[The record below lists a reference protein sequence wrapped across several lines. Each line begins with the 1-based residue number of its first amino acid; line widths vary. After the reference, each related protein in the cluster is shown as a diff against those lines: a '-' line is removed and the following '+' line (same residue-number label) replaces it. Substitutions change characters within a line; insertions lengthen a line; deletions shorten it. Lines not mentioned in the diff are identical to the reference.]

1 MKQISII
8 GLSRAGKTCYMYAMA
23 KTMKRGIN
31 GITIFAPDD
40 DFRDL
45 LDMGWRSIRREHKWP
60 PGTDLTKVHCKF
72 NCLLNLRNVFDFCW
86 DDFKGGT
93 LSSFDEIS
101 KKHRSEFYRYLQ
113 NSDGMI
119 FFIAADMVERIL
131 MDDPDAEDDLD
142 DLDMLNAIIAQ
153 NGDKM
158 KQIPITIAITKSDL
172 LDDEAKELL
181 FPVIKQI
188 FPSLF
193 VVGNNV
199 KTLIVPVS
207 LGQDLGHG
215 EQNQDIVGVIYAD
228 PKEGNIHLPIMFN
241 LYHYLKDY
249 IKELRDDISSA
260 EKELQRH
267 GKVIITASSHS
278 ALGRALRGESL
289 EDLEMEKQSM
299 ENNIK
304 KLKADLDQTEKD
316 LNKVRE
322 EFTKD
327 CQYYVNG
334 KLQTL

>member
-23 KTMKRGIN
+23 KTMKRGVN
-31 GITIFAPDD
+31 GINIFVPDD
-40 DFRDL
+40 GMRDQL
-45 LDMGWRSIRREHKWP
+45 ELGWRRIRREHKWP
-60 PGTDLTKVHCKF
+60 SGNDKVTHWNFQCM
-72 NCLLNLRNVFDFCW
+72 LNLRNVMDFCW

-93 LSSFDEIS
+93 LSSFNEIDT
-101 KKHRSEFYRYLQ
+101 RFRNEFYRYLQ

-131 MDDPDAEDDLD
+131 LNDPDAEDDLD
-142 DLDMLNAIIAQ
+142 DLDMLNAIISQ
-153 NGDKM
+153 NGQKM
-158 KQIPITIAITKSDL
+158 KQIPVTIAITKSDL

-193 VVGNNV
+193 VVGNNI

-215 EQNQDIVGVIYAD
+215 EQNQDVLGMIYAD

-241 LYHYLKDY
+241 LYHYLKKY
-249 IKELRDDISSA
+249 ISETREELSSLKMDLSKNA
-260 EKELQRH
+260 TNINVANQHGPLWRWWNGYDLDNLQSNKGSLLKRIEETERELSQY
-267 GKVIITASSHS
+267 
-278 ALGRALRGESL
+278 EM
-289 EDLEMEKQSM
+289 DLEKTRS
-299 ENNIK
+299 
-304 KLKADLDQTEKD
+304 
-316 LNKVRE
+316 

>member
-23 KTMKRGIN
+23 KTMKRGVN
-31 GITIFAPDD
+31 GINIFVPDD
-40 DFRDL
+40 GMRDQL
-45 LDMGWRSIRREHKWP
+45 ELGWRKIRREHKWP
-60 PGTDLTKVHCKF
+60 AGNDKVTHWNFQCM
-72 NCLLNLRNVFDFCW
+72 LNLRNVMDFCW

-113 NSDGMI
+113 DSDGMI

-131 MDDPDAEDDLD
+131 MDEPDAEDDLD

-153 NGDKM
+153 NGEKM

-181 FPVIKQI
+181 FPVIKNI

-215 EQNQDIVGVIYAD
+215 EQNQDVSGMIYAD

-241 LYHYLKDY
+241 LYHYLKEY
-249 IKELRDDISSA
+249 IAETREELTRLKKRLSDNS
-260 EKELQRH
+260 
-267 GKVIITASSHS
+267 KVIVIAENQ
-278 ALGRALRGESL
+278 GPLRRWWNGY
-289 EDLEMEKQSM
+289 
-299 ENNIK
+299 
-304 KLKADLDQTEKD
+304 DLDDLQSNKERLLREIEKTERELSQYEMD
-316 LNKVRE
+316 LAKTRE

-327 CQYYVNG
+327 CQFYVNG

>member
-23 KTMKRGIN
+23 KTMKRGVN
-31 GITIFAPDD
+31 GINIFVPDAGM
-40 DFRDL
+40 RDQL
-45 LDMGWRSIRREHKWP
+45 ELGWRKIRREHKWP
-60 PGTDLTKVHCKF
+60 AGNDKVTHWNFQCM
-72 NCLLNLRNVFDFCW
+72 LNLRDVMDFCW

-93 LSSFDEIS
+93 LSSFGEVVEKD
-101 KKHRSEFYRYLQ
+101 RREFYRYLQ

-119 FFIAADMVERIL
+119 FFIAADMVKRIL
-131 MDDPDAEDDLD
+131 MDDPDAEDDMD
-142 DLDMLNAIIAQ
+142 DLDMLNSIIME
-153 NGDKM
+153 NGEKM
-158 KQIPITIAITKSDL
+158 KQIPITVAITKSDL

-193 VVGNNV
+193 VIGNNV

-207 LGQDLGHG
+207 IGHDFDNG
-215 EQNQDIVGVIYAD
+215 EQDQDFSGLIYAD

-241 LYHYLKDY
+241 LYHYLKEY
-249 IKELRDDISSA
+249 ITETREELTKLKKRLSDNSTDITIA
-260 EKELQRH
+260 EKHGPLWRWWNGYDMDDLQ
-267 GKVIITASSHS
+267 SSKEN
-278 ALGRALRGESL
+278 LL
-289 EDLEMEKQSM
+289 ER
-299 ENNIK
+299 IK
-304 KLKADLDQTEKD
+304 KTEQELSQFEMDLAKT
-316 LNKVRE
+316 RE